1 MNLRKSR
8 RTIPKKKKVVAFLR
22 YMKTVI
28 WQAWRGGGINSK
40 VRRFLERR
48 PLDLKSTGNGSIGID
63 LTSKKDLMKKYLF
76 FFENELI
83 KVENSWL
90 FSDFAQ
96 IPLVLVVNYNEKQWE
111 KSTKW
116 TKSPNIHEF
125 STLMSSFSKKNK
137 YFSMKYF
144 LEVRSIPILPFPLLF
159 SSSGRLRKVWHPLK
173 LIDPP
178 HYLISIT
185 LFILIQVWQ
194 NSQIR

>member
-1 MNLRKSR
+1 
-8 RTIPKKKKVVAFLR
+8 
-22 YMKTVI
+22 MKTVI
-28 WQAWRGGGINSK
+28 WQAPRGGFINSK

-63 LTSKKDLMKKYLF
+63 LTSKKDFMKKYLF

-96 IPLVLVVNYNEKQWE
+96 IPLVLVVNYNENQWE

-116 TKSPNIHEF
+116 TKSLNNQEF

-137 YFSMKYF
+137 YFFMKSF
-144 LEVRSIPILPFPLLF
+144 LEVRSIPILPFPVLF
-159 SSSGRLRKVWHPLK
+159 RSSGRLSKKRRTLE
-173 LIDPP
+173 LINPP
-178 HYLISIT
+178 RGACQIT
-185 LFILIQVWQ
+185 VFI
-194 NSQIR
+194 